1 MDLKQAPF
9 QGLRKPKL
17 SEEMVPEKKTGRRP
31 PGDQSGGAGGHPVRG
46 RRGAGREHSGQAAG
60 LLDPW
65 QGTGVKTGA
74 RRRTGLVGQKG
85 LRSHQALCP
94 RPAGDV
100 PKAPGGLSGRGG
112 GPASS

>member
-1 MDLKQAPF
+1 MRGGGGHSGQAAW
-9 QGLRKPKL
+9 R
-17 SEEMVPEKKTGRRP
+17 PEGT
-31 PGDQSGGAGGHPVRG
+31 AGGHPVRG